1 MDQLIDFEGMA
12 LFVKVVEHG
21 SLSAAGRAV
30 GIPKATVSRQ
40 LALLEQR
47 LGAPL
52 LHRSTRAL
60 SLTDVGRRYFTRIR
74 PIVRDAELAQVEV
87 MAGHAAPSGL
97 LRVSAT
103 VAYGQLVI
111 APRLFRFLE
120 RHSAVNIDLRLS
132 DERVNLVAGGYDLA
146 IRMGVLD
153 DSELISRKLD
163 TVPMVLVAAPAYV
176 DVHGMPRRAEDLSRH
191 RAIVTRIDID
201 HWNIGEETVR
211 IVWRMST
218 GNMFV
223 TRDAVRAGLGIALVP
238 LFLVSHEL
246 DQGALLR
253 LLPDQPLPETQ
264 VNAVYARSVTPSLA
278 LKALLDSLQPEP

>member
-30 GIPKATVSRQ
+30 GMPKATVSRQ
-40 LALLEQR
+40 IALLEQR
-47 LGAPL
+47 LGAAL

-74 PIVRDAELAQVEV
+74 PIVRDAELAQVEA

-176 DVHGMPRRAEDLSRH
+176 EVHGAPRRAEDLSRH

-246 DQGALLR
+246 AQGSLLR

-264 VNAVYARSVTPSLA
+264 VTAVYARSVAPSLA
-278 LKALLDSLQPEP
+278 LKALLDGLQSEP

>member
-1 MDQLIDFEGMA
+1 MDQLIDLDGMA

-30 GIPKATVSRQ
+30 GMPKATVSRQ
-40 LALLEQR
+40 IALLEQR
-47 LGAPL
+47 LGASL

-60 SLTDVGRRYFTRIR
+60 SLTDVGRRYFTRIL
-74 PIVRDAELAQVEV
+74 PIVRDAELAQVEA

-176 DVHGMPRRAEDLSRH
+176 DVHGTPRRAEDLSRH

-238 LFLVSHEL
+238 LFLVAHEL
-246 DQGALLR
+246 DQGLLLR

-264 VNAVYARSVTPSLA
+264 VTAVYARSVTPSLA
-278 LKALLDSLQPEP
+278 LKALLDGLQAEP

>member
-1 MDQLIDFEGMA
+1 MDQLIDFDGMA
-12 LFVKVVEHG
+12 LFVKVVEYG

-30 GIPKATVSRQ
+30 GMPKATVSRQ
-40 LALLEQR
+40 IALLEQR

-60 SLTDVGRRYFTRIR
+60 SLTDVGRRYFTRIL
-74 PIVRDAELAQVEV
+74 PIVRDAELAQVEA

-176 DVHGMPRRAEDLSRH
+176 DAHGAPRRAEDLSRH

-238 LFLVSHEL
+238 LFLVAHEL
-246 DQGALLR
+246 AQGSLLR
-253 LLPDQPLPETQ
+253 LLPDHPLPETQ
-264 VNAVYARSVTPSLA
+264 VTAVYARSVTPSLA
-278 LKALLDSLQPEP
+278 LKALLDGLQSEP